1 MSAYFGVPISNKCVH
16 DVVFTYMVLR
26 IKFILYIVK
35 WMKGYYVI
43 IYRSHTA
50 RQTKYFIFL
59 NSIISL
65 LNAAKETLSDVL

>member
-16 DVVFTYMVLR
+16 DDDFTYMVLT

-50 RQTKYFIFL
+50 RQT
-59 NSIISL
+59 N
-65 LNAAKETLSDVL
+65 

>member
-16 DVVFTYMVLR
+16 DIVFTYTVLT
-26 IKFILYIVK
+26 IKSILYIVK

-50 RQTKYFIFL
+50 RQIKYFVFL
-59 NSIISL
+59 NSIISF
-65 LNAAKETLSDVL
+65 